1 MSVIHF
7 SNTNCA
13 LRVGGG
19 RKGPRGS
26 DTWEGRE
33 ARTPSGLPLFS
44 STAPVLSMLHQSL
57 SVARPVLTD
66 RLCRFREKKHYSPE
80 SCVRGDVYRSHLMLP
95 CALGLPAVALT
106 HIGLLHC
113 PAVVKTPPAAT
124 LVAVAERQAGLAAPL
139 HHPGSIRYRRRHHRR
154 RSPRNRSRR
163 SPCHR
168 PGDCR
173 PSSSSRC

>member
-1 MSVIHF
+1 MR
-7 SNTNCA
+7 CA
-13 LRVGGG
+13 SGAAG
-19 RKGPRGS
+19 RGLTAPIRGRDGRLELPRGCRCFPLRLPCFPCYTS
-26 DTWEGRE
+26 PSRWPGRSS
-33 ARTPSGLPLFS
+33 RTDSAGS
-44 STAPVLSMLHQSL
+44 
-57 SVARPVLTD
+57 
-66 RLCRFREKKHYSPE
+66 EKKKHYSPE

-113 PAVVKTPPAAT
+113 PAVVKAPTAAT